1 MYEDE
6 ENVCMT
12 ARWGKITLTD
22 VTHSYSYSTRR
33 GVSVRCKYRQVHVN
47 KPESGQSQATES
59 MSVI

>member
-33 GVSVRCKYRQVHVN
+33 GVSVSTEYRQVHVN
-47 KPESGQSQATES
+47 KLESGQSQVTES